1 MKPTE
6 RTSRSSK
13 PKFPAPAMA
22 VIFVLALVAG
32 ACEASSPNATLE
44 DGSAEAVQRTGEAVR
59 SGQEAGGTES
69 GVRLEDIVVT
79 GHAWSY
85 EVRPK
90 GGRPEES
97 AQSFIR
103 IRGSAPISGTG
114 GTASESG
121 LAPVVYVDGVRVDDG
136 ARFGVGGAGR
146 SAILEDI
153 DPNEIERVEV
163 LKGPA
168 AEKLYGEE
176 GANGVIQIF
185 LKEDQRSGGL
195 REQLGK
201 VVEGI
206 GEGVSQTGEGIKR
219 AGKKIRKK

>member
-1 MKPTE
+1 
-6 RTSRSSK
+6 
-13 PKFPAPAMA
+13 MA
-22 VIFVLALVAG
+22 VIFVLALLAG
-32 ACEASSPNATLE
+32 ACEASSPGATLE

-85 EVRPK
+85 EGRPI

-103 IRGSAPISGTG
+103 IRGNASVSGAG
-114 GTASESG
+114 GRASTTSESG

-185 LKEDQRSGGL
+185 LKEDQNSGGL

-201 VVEGI
+201 VVESI

-219 AGKKIRKK
+219 AGQKIRKK